1 MKNKLALSFLLLAFS
16 LIGCGYKP
24 SSTYTTPILGNKIE
38 TEVDIDIKNPTDSVF
53 LKDALNE
60 AVLSVFNAKVV
71 NKGDS
76 KIKLKVIST
85 SLSTLDYDK
94 NGYPILY
101 RANASIKAY
110 ITDINNTLNTYN
122 GSGSY
127 DFSVDSNSI
136 VSDTLRDN
144 AIKEAFLKALQ
155 EIEFKIATKGMKN
168 DNKRSK

>member
-1 MKNKLALSFLLLAFS
+1 MKKNIALSFLLLA

-24 SSTYTTPILGNKIE
+24 STTYTTPILGKTIS
-38 TEVDIDIKNPTDSVF
+38 TEVEIDIKNPVDAIY

-60 AVLSVFNAKVV
+60 AVLSVFNAKLKK
-71 NKGDS
+71 NGDS
-76 KIKLKVIST
+76 KIKLSILSS

-101 RANASIKAY
+101 RASVSIKAY
-110 ITDINNTLNTYN
+110 VEDINNSVHSYT

-127 DFSVDSNSI
+127 DFSVSSDSI
-136 VSDTLRDN
+136 LSDNLKHN

-155 EIEFKIATKGMKN
+155 VIEFKIAQRGMD
-168 DNKRSK
+168 DNKRY